1 MEVHGGGGGYMGR
14 GVHGEGVCM
23 HCLPKAG
30 WPEREVP
37 EAVGSRKT
45 DDTDNSRSIHTAY
58 DILK

>member
-1 MEVHGGGGGYMGR
+1 MGR
-14 GVHGEGVCM
+14 GVHGEGACV

-58 DILK
+58 ETLK

>member
-1 MEVHGGGGGYMGR
+1 MGR
-14 GVHGEGVCM
+14 GVHGKGGVHGEGACV

-58 DILK
+58 ETLK

>member
-1 MEVHGGGGGYMGR
+1 M
-14 GVHGEGVCM
+14 HGEGVCM
-23 HCLPKAG
+23 HCLPKSG

-45 DDTDNSRSIHTAY
+45 DNTDNSCSIHTAY